1 MPWHIVFLEDLCPF
15 CLYQDI
21 LDSGI
26 VSSASCSC
34 WLSAAWCPESVSS
47 EELPLAPTMHSSMSL
62 SLSHSE
68 LESEA
73 GWIFFWLSC
82 TIEVKI
88 LLSICAFT
96 TLTFSSLFPLNAIF
110 WWLISS
116 SSSPTLLDDN
126 WFLWQRSSHSMSLYS
141 CCFLSAHFLSFAQC
155 NLQQAFL
162 NQFIFRKLFDC
173 PFIPC
178 FELILVKHLF
188 NLSSRLII
196 ITFAAT
202 RRCFHTWWIVKVRKF
217 PVNGIGSRS

>member
-88 LLSICAFT
+88 FT
-96 TLTFSSLFPLNAIF
+96 VNMCLHHP
-110 WWLISS
+110 
-116 SSSPTLLDDN
+116 
-126 WFLWQRSSHSMSLYS
+126 
-141 CCFLSAHFLSFAQC
+141 HFLVSLSFKC
-155 NLQQAFL
+155 N
-162 NQFIFRKLFDC
+162 
-173 PFIPC
+173 
-178 FELILVKHLF
+178 ILVINIKFKFTYSIKWQLV
-188 NLSSRLII
+188 SVTEI
-196 ITFAAT
+196 
-202 RRCFHTWWIVKVRKF
+202 F
-217 PVNGIGSRS
+217 PVNVIVFLLLSFCTLPVICSM